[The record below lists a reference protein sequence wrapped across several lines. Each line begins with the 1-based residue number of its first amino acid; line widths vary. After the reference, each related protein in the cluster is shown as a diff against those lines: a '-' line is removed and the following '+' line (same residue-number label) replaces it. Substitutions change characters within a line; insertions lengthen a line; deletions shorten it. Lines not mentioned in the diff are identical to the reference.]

1 MVHYSSH
8 RRVKN
13 GLTVV
18 LVDSPSDWEP
28 WVITPFDACPPA
40 KTTAIQEN
48 RITFLN
54 MEFESKIWNAL
65 PLKDNLCELQLTI

>member
-1 MVHYSSH
+1 M
-8 RRVKN
+8 
-13 GLTVV
+13 

-65 PLKDNLCELQLTI
+65 TLKDNL